1 MKSLVRL
8 SAILGLVGSA
18 LIGSF
23 STENLRA
30 LALTEDQV
38 FQKLRSVPVFT
49 VTDAQGS
56 PLVASVPQGQGQN
69 QNQTVS
75 VAGVFISQRDAQSFV
90 ERLKTENPELGR
102 NVQVVPVSL
111 GEVYQLDR
119 ENQNKPQGLDFAFI
133 PVQQQV
139 QSAQAL
145 MPQSGQQAQQFQ
157 GTPLFV
163 AKGGEDQGY
172 LTIQQNGQQVIPFFF
187 EKEQLQGLV
196 DRFKQQ
202 QPNMASTVKVEA
214 VTLEGVIQTLQSSN
228 NEQLNNIVLVPS
240 RESLEYIRGLSSS
253 QGSQQAPAAPQRAP
267 QRPQQ

>member
-1 MKSLVRL
+1 
-8 SAILGLVGSA
+8 
-18 LIGSF
+18 
-23 STENLRA
+23 
-30 LALTEDQV
+30 
-38 FQKLRSVPVFT
+38 
-49 VTDAQGS
+49 
-56 PLVASVPQGQGQN
+56 
-69 QNQTVS
+69 
-75 VAGVFISQRDAQSFV
+75 
-90 ERLKTENPELGR
+90 
-102 NVQVVPVSL
+102 
-111 GEVYQLDR
+111 
-119 ENQNKPQGLDFAFI
+119 
-133 PVQQQV
+133 
-139 QSAQAL
+139 

-267 QRPQQ
+267 QRPQ

>member
-1 MKSLVRL
+1 
-8 SAILGLVGSA
+8 
-18 LIGSF
+18 
-23 STENLRA
+23 
-30 LALTEDQV
+30 
-38 FQKLRSVPVFT
+38 
-49 VTDAQGS
+49 
-56 PLVASVPQGQGQN
+56 
-69 QNQTVS
+69 
-75 VAGVFISQRDAQSFV
+75 
-90 ERLKTENPELGR
+90 
-102 NVQVVPVSL
+102 
-111 GEVYQLDR
+111 
-119 ENQNKPQGLDFAFI
+119 
-133 PVQQQV
+133 
-139 QSAQAL
+139 

-253 QGSQQAPAAPQRAP
+253 QGSQPAPAAPQRAP
-267 QRPQQ
+267 QRP